1 MKLYWPCYAPFVT
14 TLGLVD
20 LGGLLDER
28 PAARAWVER
37 LAARPAVHATRP

>member
-37 LAARPAVHATRP
+37 LASRPAVHATRP